1 MRTLVLTAVIGV
13 SIAASGVEQPKT
25 ATSPAAR
32 RAAAAEK
39 AGGRIAVPNSQKG
52 TISIVNA
59 QQAVPQGEIE
69 NAIAII
75 SKADEYN
82 FKIEAA
88 DPGADPVSAVRNSK
102 SPVTVAVVANDSTPA
117 LLVSPDE
124 GWAVVNVNK
133 LDAGLNTPAAKEKF
147 LPSRFRKQF
156 IRAFVLA
163 CTGTGSQYKQNFFWA
178 KSIQDLDLYREF
190 IPQDSANNC
199 KERLADKG
207 VTPLKY
213 TVYIRACHEGWAPQ
227 PTNDVQKAIW
237 DKVHAMPTEPIKIK
251 PEEKKT
257 ER

>member
-1 MRTLVLTAVIGV
+1 MRTLVLTAVMGV
-13 SIAASGVEQPKT
+13 SIAASAVEQPKT
-25 ATSPAAR
+25 ATSPADR

-39 AGGRIAVPNSQKG
+39 AGGRIAIPNSQKG
-52 TISIVNA
+52 MISIVNA
-59 QQAVPQGEIE
+59 QQSIPQGEIE
-69 NAIAII
+69 KAIAII

-82 FKIEAA
+82 FTIEAA
-88 DPGADPVSAVRNSK
+88 ESGGDPISVVRKSK
-102 SPVTVAVVANDSTPA
+102 SPLTVAVVANDSTPA

-124 GWAVVNVNK
+124 GWAVVNVSK
-133 LDAGLNTPAAKEKF
+133 LDEGLNTPAAKEKF
-147 LPSRFRKQF
+147 LAPRFRKQF

-178 KSIQDLDLYREF
+178 KSIQDLDLFREF

-213 TVYIRACHEGWAPQ
+213 TVYIRACHEGWAPA

-237 DKVHAMPTEPIKIK
+237 DKVHAMPTEPLKIK

-257 ER
+257 EK

>member
-25 ATSPAAR
+25 ATSPADR

-39 AGGRIAVPNSQKG
+39 AGGRIAVPNSRKG

-82 FKIEAA
+82 FKIESA

-133 LDAGLNTPAAKEKF
+133 LDAGLNTPDAKEKF

-213 TVYIRACHEGWAPQ
+213 TVYVRACHEGWAPQ

-237 DKVHAMPTEPIKIK
+237 DKVHALPTEPIKIK

-257 ER
+257 EK